1 MFLFYYYY
9 SSTMIVLS
17 VVLITL
23 TCVAI
28 RYYIRNYCCLTYI
41 IRNENI
47 LPGPKKYMT
56 KYLHGNPDELLNILC
71 ILGKYFTSPFQ
82 LLKRP
87 FVVIY
92 EPNQVKTV
100 LKSRH
105 CLDKNIIFY
114 KFAEEIFGTKLLT
127 ARESIWNQNRKII
140 APGFSPNM
148 LQRFFNTFVEE
159 SLMLTN
165 KLKKVGVNGNEIIF
179 FEHIA
184 TCALDIACS
193 TIMGIKMESN
203 KKDQYFKTVMRLKEI
218 LRYRLYSVWN
228 ESWFDKIIF
237 NFTTLGREQQKT
249 SKLMHS
255 LINEL
260 IQQQLHELNKLHK
273 TEMKTNTNKTFFNIL
288 MKVFH
293 KKNVTQEMIRDN
305 VITMITLTSDKI
317 TITINFVIFMLANFP
332 EIQEKVYKE
341 LMTIYG
347 TETLISAPVKY
358 DNLQH
363 MHYLDQVIKETMRLF
378 PTTPIIGRRLT
389 EDVKIGNFILPK
401 NTSIIII
408 LILMNR
414 QEQYWPNPLKFDPDR
429 FLPER
434 IKDCL
439 SDYHIP
445 FSDGPRNCIGTKY
458 AMISIKVILATLIRT
473 FVFKV
478 DKSIQIR
485 NIKLK
490 TDITLSTTE
499 PLKIRIK
506 KRDLQ

>member
-9 SSTMIVLS
+9 SNIMIVLS

-28 RYYIRNYCCLTYI
+28 RYYIRNYCCLTYV

-47 LPGPKKYMT
+47 LPGPKKYMA
-56 KYLHGNPDELLNILC
+56 KYLYGNPDELLNILC

-82 LLKRP
+82 LLKTP

-127 ARESIWNQNRKII
+127 APESIWNQNRKRI
-140 APGFSPNM
+140 APGFSLNM

-165 KLKKVGVNGNEIIF
+165 KLEKVGVNGNEIIF

-203 KKDQYFKTVMRLKEI
+203 KKDQYFKTVMRSKEI

-260 IQQQLHELNKLHK
+260 IQQQLHELNK
-273 TEMKTNTNKTFFNIL
+273 TEMETNTNKTFFNIL
-288 MKVFH
+288 MEASH
-293 KKNVTQEMIRDN
+293 KKNFTQEMIRDN
-305 VITMITLTSDKI
+305 VITMITL
-317 TITINFVIFMLANFP
+317 
-332 EIQEKVYKE
+332 EKVYKE
-341 LMTIYG
+341 LKTIYG

-358 DNLQH
+358 DDLQH
-363 MHYLDQVIKETMRLF
+363 MHYMDQVIKETIRLF

-473 FVFKV
+473 FVLKV
-478 DKSIQIR
+478 DKSIQIH

-490 TDITLSTTE
+490 TDVTLSTIE

>member
-1 MFLFYYYY
+1 
-9 SSTMIVLS
+9 MIFLS

-23 TCVAI
+23 AYVAI
-28 RYYIRNYCCLTYI
+28 RYYIRNYRCLTYE
-41 IRNENI
+41 IRNEDI

-56 KYLHGNPDELLNILC
+56 KYLYGNPDELLNILC
-71 ILGKYFTSPFQ
+71 ILGKYFSSPFQ
-82 LLKRP
+82 LLKRS
-87 FVVIY
+87 FVIIY

-105 CLDKNIIFY
+105 CSDKNIIFY

-127 ARESIWNQNRKII
+127 ASESMWNQNRKKI
-140 APGFSPNM
+140 APSFSLNM

-165 KLKKVGVNGNEIIF
+165 KLEKVGINGNEIIF
-179 FEHIA
+179 LEHIA

-193 TIMGIKMESN
+193 TIMGTKMELN
-203 KKDQYFKTVMRLKEI
+203 KKDQYFKTVVRLKEI

-237 NFTTLGREQQKT
+237 NFTTLGREQHQT

-255 LINEL
+255 LINEI

-273 TEMKTNTNKTFFNIL
+273 TEMKTNNTNKTFFNIL
-288 MKVFH
+288 MEASH
-293 KKNVTQEMIRDN
+293 KKNFTQEMICDN
-305 VITMITLTSDKI
+305 VITMIILTSDKI
-317 TITINFVIFMLANFP
+317 TITIDFVIFMLANFP

-358 DNLQH
+358 DDLQH
-363 MHYLDQVIKETMRLF
+363 MHYLDQVIEETMRLF
-378 PTTPIIGRRLT
+378 PTIPIIGRRLT

-401 NTSIIII
+401 NTSIIIV
-408 LILMNR
+408 LMLMNR

-434 IKDCL
+434 IKDSPL
-439 SDYHIP
+439 HYHIP
-445 FSDGPRNCIGTKY
+445 FSDGPKNCIGTKY

-490 TDITLSTTE
+490 TDITLSTIE

>member
-1 MFLFYYYY
+1 M
-9 SSTMIVLS
+9 
-17 VVLITL
+17 TL
-23 TCVAI
+23 QTI
-28 RYYIRNYCCLTYI
+28 
-41 IRNENI
+41 
-47 LPGPKKYMT
+47 
-56 KYLHGNPDELLNILC
+56 
-71 ILGKYFTSPFQ
+71 
-82 LLKRP
+82 
-87 FVVIY
+87 
-92 EPNQVKTV
+92 

-105 CLDKNIIFY
+105 CSDKNIIFY

-127 ARESIWNQNRKII
+127 ASESMWNQNRKKI
-140 APGFSPNM
+140 APSFSLNM

-165 KLKKVGVNGNEIIF
+165 KLEKVGINGNEIIF
-179 FEHIA
+179 LEHIA

-193 TIMGIKMESN
+193 KNM
-203 KKDQYFKTVMRLKEI
+203 QFVLF
-218 LRYRLYSVWN
+218 LHLYSVWN

-255 LINEL
+255 LINEI
-260 IQQQLHELNKLHK
+260 IQQQLHELNKPHK
-273 TEMKTNTNKTFFNIL
+273 TEMKTNNTNKTFFNIL
-288 MKVFH
+288 MEASH
-293 KKNVTQEMIRDN
+293 KKNFTQEMICDN
-305 VITMITLTSDKI
+305 VITMIILTSDKI
-317 TITINFVIFMLANFP
+317 TITIDFVIFMLANFP

-358 DNLQH
+358 DDLQH
-363 MHYLDQVIKETMRLF
+363 MHYLDQVIEETMRLF
-378 PTTPIIGRRLT
+378 PTIPIIGRRLT

-401 NTSIIII
+401 NTSIIIV
-408 LILMNR
+408 LMLMNR

-434 IKDCL
+434 IKDSPL
-439 SDYHIP
+439 HYHIP
-445 FSDGPRNCIGTKY
+445 FSDGPKNCIGTKY

-490 TDITLSTTE
+490 TDITLSTIE

>member
-1 MFLFYYYY
+1 M
-9 SSTMIVLS
+9 
-17 VVLITL
+17 
-23 TCVAI
+23 A
-28 RYYIRNYCCLTYI
+28 
-41 IRNENI
+41 
-47 LPGPKKYMT
+47 
-56 KYLHGNPDELLNILC
+56 KYLYGNPD
-71 ILGKYFTSPFQ
+71 
-82 LLKRP
+82 
-87 FVVIY
+87 
-92 EPNQVKTV
+92 
-100 LKSRH
+100 
-105 CLDKNIIFY
+105 
-114 KFAEEIFGTKLLT
+114 EEIFGTKLLT
-127 ARESIWNQNRKII
+127 APESIWNQNRKRI
-140 APGFSPNM
+140 APGFSLNM

-165 KLKKVGVNGNEIIF
+165 KLEKVGVNGNEIIF

-184 TCALDIACS
+184 TCALDIAC
-193 TIMGIKMESN
+193 IMRS
-203 KKDQYFKTVMRLKEI
+203 KEI

-260 IQQQLHELNKLHK
+260 IQQQLHELNK
-273 TEMKTNTNKTFFNIL
+273 TEMETNTNKTFFNIL
-288 MKVFH
+288 MEASH
-293 KKNVTQEMIRDN
+293 KKNFTQEMIRDN

-317 TITINFVIFMLANFP
+317 TITINFVIFMLASFP

-341 LMTIYG
+341 LKTIYG

-358 DNLQH
+358 DDLQH
-363 MHYLDQVIKETMRLF
+363 MHYMDQVIKETIRLF

-473 FVFKV
+473 FVLKV
-478 DKSIQIR
+478 DKSIQIH

-490 TDITLSTTE
+490 TDVTLSTIE

>member
-1 MFLFYYYY
+1 
-9 SSTMIVLS
+9 MIFLS

-23 TCVAI
+23 VCVAI
-28 RYYIRNYCCLTYI
+28 IYYIRNYYRLTYVTG
-41 IRNENI
+41 NENI

-56 KYLHGNPDELLNILC
+56 KYLHGNPDELLNMLC
-71 ILGKYFTSPFQ
+71 ILGKYFSSPFQ

-92 EPNQVKTV
+92 EPNQIKTV

-114 KFAEEIFGTKLLT
+114 KFTEEIFGTKLLT
-127 ARESIWNQNRKII
+127 APESIWNQNRKRII
-140 APGFSPNM
+140 PSFSLNM
-148 LQRFFNTFVEE
+148 LQGFFNTFVEE
-159 SLMLTN
+159 SLILTN
-165 KLKKVGVNGNEIIF
+165 KLEKVRINENEIIF
-179 FEHIA
+179 LEHIA

-193 TIMGIKMESN
+193 TIIGTKMESN
-203 KKDQYFKTVMRLKEI
+203 KKDQYFKTVVRLKEI
-218 LRYRLYSVWN
+218 FRYRMYYVWN

-255 LINEL
+255 LINE
-260 IQQQLHELNKLHK
+260 
-273 TEMKTNTNKTFFNIL
+273 
-288 MKVFH
+288 
-293 KKNVTQEMIRDN
+293 
-305 VITMITLTSDKI
+305 
-317 TITINFVIFMLANFP
+317 
-332 EIQEKVYKE
+332 EKVYKE

-347 TETLISAPVKY
+347 TKTPISTPVKY
-358 DNLQH
+358 DDLQH
-363 MHYLDQVIKETMRLF
+363 MRYLDQVIEETLRLF

-389 EDVKIGNFILPK
+389 KDVKIGNFILPK
-401 NTSIIII
+401 NTSIIIV
-408 LILMNR
+408 LMLMNR

-434 IKDCL
+434 VKDCP
-439 SDYHIP
+439 SDSFYHIP

-490 TDITLSTTE
+490 TDITLSTIE
-499 PLKIRIK
+499 PLKIRIN

>member
-1 MFLFYYYY
+1 MVTVPSWCTRPTNSGSPSSVSPPGIAFGGMLPPFTGTQVGLQPQRTCGSAMETFFKLGIIALCPSNRFFYTFFSNRASFSRLFPPSARAYAVLLELFIPKYGREHDLIAFEFDPTFDGWFAQMDDYVRHKNHEVVY
-9 SSTMIVLS
+9 KLREST
-17 VVLITL
+17 T
-23 TCVAI
+23 
-28 RYYIRNYCCLTYI
+28 
-41 IRNENI
+41 
-47 LPGPKKYMT
+47 
-56 KYLHGNPDELLNILC
+56 D
-71 ILGKYFTSPFQ
+71 FQ
-82 LLKRP
+82 K
-87 FVVIY
+87 
-92 EPNQVKTV
+92 
-100 LKSRH
+100 
-105 CLDKNIIFY
+105 
-114 KFAEEIFGTKLLT
+114 
-127 ARESIWNQNRKII
+127 SIWNQNRKRI
-140 APGFSPNM
+140 APGFSLNM

-165 KLKKVGVNGNEIIF
+165 KLEKVGINENEIIF
-179 FEHIA
+179 LEHIA
-184 TCALDIACS
+184 TCALDIAC
-193 TIMGIKMESN
+193 
-203 KKDQYFKTVMRLKEI
+203 KTCFRLKEI
-218 LRYRLYSVWN
+218 LRYKMYSVWN

-255 LINEL
+255 LINEI

-273 TEMKTNTNKTFFNIL
+273 TETKTDPNKTFFNIL
-288 MKVFH
+288 MEAFH
-293 KKNVTQEMIRDN
+293 KKNFTQEMIRDN
-305 VITMITLTSDKI
+305 VITMITLTTDKI

-347 TETLISAPVKY
+347 TEMPISAPVKY
-358 DNLQH
+358 DDLQQ
-363 MHYLDQVIKETMRLF
+363 MHYLDQVIEETMRLF

-389 EDVKIGNFILPK
+389 DDVKIGNFILPK
-401 NTSIIII
+401 NTSIIIG

-429 FLPER
+429 FLPKR
-434 IKDCL
+434 IKDCP
-439 SDYHIP
+439 SNYHIP
-445 FSDGPRNCIGTKY
+445 FSDGPRNCIGIKY

-490 TDITLSTTE
+490 TDITLSTVE

-506 KRDLQ
+506 KRK